1 MYRRRLFLT
10 PMIAAL
16 VAVAACSNG
25 VGLPSAPDQGYNGFV
40 PPSASQGPGSS
51 QVTSG
56 GTTLVYCKP
65 FDEAS
70 KSATI
75 GILGG
80 TIKVGPHTLV
90 VPPGSLLTPR
100 TITARIMKND
110 YSHSVVFA
118 PEGLR
123 FVVPA
128 LLTLSY
134 SGCDKQTM
142 QRPLKVVYTT
152 DLLDK
157 ILSLLPSIN
166 NPFNETTTGTIEHFS
181 RYAIAY

>member
-1 MYRRRLFLT
+1 MRNRLFLV
-10 PMIAAL
+10 PMLGAL
-16 VAVAACSNG
+16 LAVAACSEG
-25 VGLPSAPDQGYNGFV
+25 AGLPSSPEQGYNGFV
-40 PPSASQGPGSS
+40 PPSASQGSGSVAKS
-51 QVTSG
+51 NGAPQ
-56 GTTLVYCKP
+56 LVYCKP
-65 FDEAS
+65 FDQATR
-70 KSATI
+70 SATI

-100 TITARIMKND
+100 TITARILKND
-110 YSHSVVFA
+110 YSHSVVFS

-134 SGCDKQTM
+134 SGCDNQTM
-142 QRPLKVVYTT
+142 QRPLKVVYTS

-157 ILSLLPSIN
+157 ILDLLPSSN
-166 NPFNETTTGTIEHFS
+166 NPFNQTTTGTIEHFS